1 MRQKKHSP
9 VPVKTDAPS
18 DIAEAVSSLAFKHI
32 CKYQQVETKYMRTV
46 IFLKEN
52 ILTCYSY
59 EDCQTETNKEYY
71 KDQNKM
77 PFGQCIQS
85 HWGQPTGAKETTEL
99 LSVTFLKGKKI
110 NPIHSPSKK
119 TKSHSEATCNAKK
132 KDECCLCTHT
142 SPNVAHFFMLKVF
155 YCPKL
160 EQ

>member
-1 MRQKKHSP
+1 MRQKKHFP

-46 IFLKEN
+46 IFLREN

-99 LSVTFLKGKKI
+99 VSVTFLKGKKI
-110 NPIHSPSKK
+110 NHQRKLNHTLRQQVTLRKKMNAACVHTHLQILPIF
-119 TKSHSEATCNAKK
+119 
-132 KDECCLCTHT
+132 LC
-142 SPNVAHFFMLKVF
+142 
-155 YCPKL
+155 
-160 EQ
+160 